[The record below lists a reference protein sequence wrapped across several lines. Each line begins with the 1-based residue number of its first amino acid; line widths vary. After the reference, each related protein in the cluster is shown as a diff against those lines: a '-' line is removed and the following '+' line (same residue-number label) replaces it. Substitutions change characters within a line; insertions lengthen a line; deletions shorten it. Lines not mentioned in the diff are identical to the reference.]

1 MKLAGLFNHFETEA
15 IPGVLPKNQNS
26 PQRVERGL
34 YAEQLSG
41 SSFTTPRHLNL
52 KSWLYR
58 LRPSTLHSTQ
68 KSLEIPS
75 FRSAPDSEG
84 VVHPEQFRWSA
95 PPRPSAPV
103 SWIESL
109 TTLATAGDVSLGR
122 GCATHQFFA
131 STWSKTEF
139 FSNADGEM
147 LFAPDLG
154 RLRLV
159 TELGTLEIEPGHIG
173 VVPRGMK
180 FRVELLD
187 DGCRAYVIE
196 NYGAPMRLPELG
208 PIGANGL
215 ANPRHFFSPGAA
227 FEDVE
232 TDCTITTKLGGKFWT
247 CTQRHSPLDVVA
259 WQGNYAPYQYD
270 LFLFNTIGTVSFDH
284 PDPSIFTVLTSPS
297 DMPGVANLDFVI
309 FPPRWMVGENT
320 FRPPYYHRNVMSE
333 FMGLLKGVYDAK
345 PDGFAPGGSSL
356 HNCMS
361 GHGPD
366 AATFEKASSAPLKPE
381 KLSDTMAFMAET
393 RYPFSVTR
401 EALGSPLRQRDYLA
415 CWSGLKKQFR

>member
-15 IPGVLPKNQNS
+15 IPGVLPKTQNS
-26 PQRVERGL
+26 PQRVEHGL

-41 SSFTTPRHLNL
+41 TSFTTPRHLNL

-58 LRPSTLHSTQ
+58 LRPSTLHSAQ
-68 KSLEIPS
+68 SAVSYPL
-75 FRSAPDSEG
+75 FRTAPDPEG
-84 VVHPEQFRWSA
+84 VVHPEQFRWNA
-95 PPRPSAPV
+95 PPLPSKKV
-103 SWIESL
+103 NWLQSL
-109 TTLATAGDVSLGR
+109 ITLTTAGDAGAGR
-122 GCATHQFFA
+122 GCAVHQFFA
-131 STWSKTEF
+131 SAWSKTEF
-139 FSNADGEM
+139 FVNADGEM
-147 LFAPDLG
+147 LLAPDHG
-154 RLRLV
+154 RIRLF
-159 TELGTLEIEPGHIG
+159 TELGALEIEPGHIG
-173 VVPRGMK
+173 VVPRGIK

-187 DGCRAYVIE
+187 DSCRAYVIE

-215 ANPRHFFSPGAA
+215 ANPRHFFSPIAA

-232 TDCTITTKLGGKFWT
+232 TECTITTKLGGKLWG
-247 CTQRHSPLDVVA
+247 CTQKHSPLDVVA

-270 LFLFNTIGTVSFDH
+270 LFLFNTIGTVSYDH

-345 PDGFAPGGSSL
+345 PDGFVPGGSSL

-366 AATFEKASSAPLKPE
+366 AATFEKASSVALKPE
-381 KLSDTMAFMAET
+381 KISDTMAFMAET

-401 EALGSPLRQRDYLA
+401 EALSSPLRQRDYLA
-415 CWSGLKKQFR
+415 CWNGLKKHFR